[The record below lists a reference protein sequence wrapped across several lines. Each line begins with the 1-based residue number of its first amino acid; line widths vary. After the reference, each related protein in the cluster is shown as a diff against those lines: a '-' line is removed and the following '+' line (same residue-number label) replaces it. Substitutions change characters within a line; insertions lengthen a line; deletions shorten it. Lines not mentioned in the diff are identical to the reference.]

1 MSTDATPQTAP
12 ATTGR
17 LPQILF
23 LSPPLP
29 YPKASVREDYIDYF
43 YYRNTLDQGL
53 FQLRQMH
60 NWHPLHFLAQ
70 NLPVDATV
78 LENPT
83 WQQLEA
89 RVRSQRWDA
98 VAISFTVVLAGK
110 VLEMVD
116 RIRRLAPG
124 AEIIVGGYGTAIF
137 GEDDPLSKE
146 LATRVD
152 HICHGD
158 GIPFMRDYLAQRFG
172 ARPQRPLRQQL
183 VPTRNNLFRSRW
195 SLYEQ
200 INIVSALGCPNG
212 CVFCA
217 TAQQYRG
224 QKIPI
229 ATGRAL
235 YGLLRDAAARHPRI
249 GSAIIYNENF
259 LEDRDQVLEF
269 MACMEADPALLG
281 RLSLT
286 VFSSVHAVAQYSTT
300 ELLHCAIGTIFIG
313 VESLR
318 PAILDAERLDKRRG
332 ADIAQLF
339 ERLHG
344 AGISTLGSMVVGW
357 DGHTP
362 DNIDAE
368 LAGFVAL
375 NPTFYQV
382 VPLHPVPG
390 TPLWKRLK
398 QEQRIIA
405 DYRYQ
410 DDGVGRSNFHYRHF
424 DADQIEQRVLT
435 TYHQLV
441 EDGGP
446 WPFRLVDTLSRGAR
460 ALASDPD
467 PLARARAGAY
477 RRVARQLL
485 PFALIS
491 RLLFRGA
498 GFRARWRRTMGALWR
513 EAPLVVTGNAVLGL
527 LMLPVLL
534 AIRAWG
540 GLRFALSR
548 DGDQPE
554 TLERRYRDGERVM
567 EQT

>member
-1 MSTDATPQTAP
+1 MSTEPGTRAAL
-12 ATTGR
+12 ATTAR
-17 LPQILF
+17 LPQLLF

-29 YPKASVREDYIDYF
+29 YPKAAVREDHIDYF

-60 NWHPLHFLAQ
+60 SWHPLHFLAQ

-83 WQQLEA
+83 WSQLD
-89 RVRSQRWDA
+89 RKVRAQRWDA
-98 VAISFTVVLAGK
+98 IAISFTVVLAAK
-110 VLEMVD
+110 VLEMVQ

-124 AEIIVGGYGTAIF
+124 VEIIIGGYGTAIF
-137 GEDDPLSKE
+137 GEDDPLSRE
-146 LATRVD
+146 LASAVD
-152 HICHGD
+152 QICHGD
-158 GIPFMRDYLAQRFG
+158 GLPFLRDYLARRFNVT
-172 ARPQRPLRQQL
+172 AQRPLQQEL
-183 VPTRNNLFRSRW
+183 VPTRNSLFRSHW
-195 SLYEQ
+195 SLYDQ
-200 INIVSALGCPNG
+200 INVVSALGCPNG

-229 ATGRAL
+229 ASGRAL
-235 YGLLRDAAARHPRI
+235 YQLLRDAVARHPRI

-259 LEDRDQVLEF
+259 LEDRGQVLEF

-286 VFSSVHAVAQYSTT
+286 VFSSVHAIAQYSTS

-318 PAILDAERLDKRRG
+318 PQILDAEQLDKRRG
-332 ADIAQLF
+332 ADIGELF
-339 ERLHG
+339 ERLHSV
-344 AGISTLGSMVVGW
+344 GIGTLGSMVVGW

-398 QEQRIIA
+398 KEQRIIA

-410 DDGVGRSNFHYRHF
+410 DDGVGRSNFHFRHF
-424 DADQIEQRVLT
+424 DAEQIERRVMT
-435 TYHQLV
+435 TYRQLV
-441 EDGGP
+441 DAGGP
-446 WPFRLVDTLSRGAR
+446 WPFRLVETLGRGAA

-467 PLARARAGAY
+467 PLLVARATAY
-477 RRVARQLL
+477 RRVVRQLL

-498 GFRARWRRTMGALWR
+498 GFRVRWRHTIGALWH
-513 EAPLVVTGNAVLGL
+513 EEPFAVAGNALLGL
-527 LMLPVLL
+527 LALPLLL
-534 AIRAWG
+534 AIRGWG

-548 DGDQPE
+548 DGDQPD
-554 TLERRYRDGERVM
+554 TLERRYRDGVRVT
-567 EQT
+567 E